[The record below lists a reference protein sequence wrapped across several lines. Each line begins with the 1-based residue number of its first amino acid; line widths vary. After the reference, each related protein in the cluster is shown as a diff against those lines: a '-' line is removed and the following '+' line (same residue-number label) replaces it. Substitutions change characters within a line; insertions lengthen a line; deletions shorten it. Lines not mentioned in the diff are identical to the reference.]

1 MFVVDRVSQTQFSS
15 WMKLRND
22 LEQVDDPLETV
33 TRYFLKLPRT
43 KFYTDP
49 YDESRWPTPWELI
62 EENEYCQFNIL
73 LGICYTLQLTERFK
87 DCQATI
93 NVALDKINKT
103 VYYLLFINDKVY
115 GYLEEDW
122 MLSAQLPK
130 SLRLQKIYAM
140 KPLH

>member
-1 MFVVDRVSQTQFSS
+1 MFVIDRASQTQFAS
-15 WMKLRND
+15 WMQLRKD
-22 LEQVDDPLETV
+22 LEQVNDPLETV
-33 TRYFLKLPRT
+33 AQYFLKLPRT

-49 YDESRWPTPWELI
+49 YDDSRWPTPWELI
-62 EENEYCQFNIL
+62 EENEYCQFNII

-87 DCQATI
+87 NCHATI
-93 NVALDKINKT
+93 NVALDRINKT

-122 MLSAQLPK
+122 ILSAQLPK